1 MALSEAASDQPLS
14 REAAEAVPARRM
26 PFGRWM
32 RDLGWRHIVV
42 IVFVLFSLYP
52 IAWTVSASLNP
63 IDTLRGATLIP
74 ETITF
79 NNYEAIFDN
88 PELTPFMTWLGNTW
102 RVSVVA
108 ALVNVFLATLAAYA
122 FSRLRFRGR
131 RASLISL
138 LLVQVF
144 PQFLA
149 FIAIF
154 LLLDQLNDLF
164 PGVGTNTH
172 TGLILVY
179 LGGAIGFNAFLL
191 KGFMDSVPAS
201 LDESARVDGAS
212 PFQIYWKIIV
222 PLIRPAIAVVFFIT
236 FIGIYG
242 EFILAQTLL
251 RSTDQ
256 LTYAVGLRLFTQSD
270 YTAKWGQLA
279 AATIIGAAPIVITF
293 LLAQRHI
300 ISGLLTG
307 GVKG

>member
-1 MALSEAASDQPLS
+1 MALSEAAS
-14 REAAEAVPARRM
+14 RVIGKEEAEAVAHKRM
-26 PFGRWM
+26 PFGRWA
-32 RDLGWRHIVV
+32 RELGWRHLV
-42 IVFVLFSLYP
+42 VFVFVFFSLYP
-52 IAWTVSASLNP
+52 IAWTVSASFNP
-63 IDTLRGATLIP
+63 VDTLQGAQIIPDNLTLR
-74 ETITF
+74 
-79 NNYEAIFDN
+79 NYEAIFEN
-88 PELTPFMTWLGNTW
+88 PNLTPFITWLGNTW
-102 RVSVVA
+102 RIAVIA
-108 ALVNVFLATLAAYA
+108 ALGNVFLATLAAFA

-191 KGFMDSVPAS
+191 KGFMDAVPVS

-256 LTYAVGLRLFTQSD
+256 LTYAVGLRLFVQSD

-279 AATIIGAAPIVITF
+279 AATVIGAAPIVVTF
-293 LLAQRHI
+293 LAAQRHI

>member
-1 MALSEAASDQPLS
+1 MALSEAAEGMVVRD
-14 REAAEAVPARRM
+14 EAKAVVRRRM
-26 PFGRWM
+26 PFRRWA
-32 RDLGWRHIVV
+32 RDIGWRHLVV
-42 IVFVLFSLYP
+42 SAFVFFSLYP

-63 IDTLRGATLIP
+63 VDTLQGAQIIPDQITLR
-74 ETITF
+74 
-79 NNYEAIFDN
+79 NYRSIFAN

-102 RVSVVA
+102 RISVIA
-108 ALVNVFLATLAAYA
+108 ALGNVFLATLAAFA

-191 KGFMDSVPAS
+191 KGFMDAVPVS

-279 AATIIGAAPIVITF
+279 AATVIGAAPIVITF
-293 LLAQRHI
+293 LAAQRHI

>member
-1 MALSEAASDQPLS
+1 MALSEAADRVVV
-14 REAAEAVPARRM
+14 REEAKAVARRRM
-26 PFGRWM
+26 PFRRWA
-32 RDLGWRHIVV
+32 RDLGWRHLVV
-42 IVFVLFSLYP
+42 LFFVFFSLYP

-63 IDTLRGATLIP
+63 VDTLQGAEIIPGNLTLR
-74 ETITF
+74 
-79 NNYEAIFDN
+79 NYRAIFAN

-102 RVSVVA
+102 RISVIA
-108 ALVNVFLATLAAYA
+108 ALGNVFLATLAAFA

-191 KGFMDSVPAS
+191 KGFMDAVPVS

-270 YTAKWGQLA
+270 YTAKWGQLG
-279 AATIIGAAPIVITF
+279 AATVIGAAPIVITF
-293 LLAQRHI
+293 LAAQRHI